1 MQGGAHTKYTN
12 PCTRNGHFSRKGC
25 MHVTTALGQ
34 HHTVINEFEWSVP
47 EYQDKLVVHL
57 GGLHISMC
65 FLRTIGD
72 HMKETGL
79 VDSWVESGLL
89 GPNATDNVERQGIQ
103 KSNAC
108 A

>member
-1 MQGGAHTKYTN
+1 
-12 PCTRNGHFSRKGC
+12 
-25 MHVTTALGQ
+25 
-34 HHTVINEFEWSVP
+34 
-47 EYQDKLVVHL
+47 
-57 GGLHISMC
+57 MC